1 MKKQIKIFM
10 CVHKPFSF
18 VPPLATAVQGGAAI
32 NHHIEGTI
40 GDDGAL
46 GSISEKNA
54 EYCELTVQYYAYKNE
69 SADYFGFCH
78 YRRFFGASKKNGTP
92 YTVTGRFTEKKA
104 RRLLLSE
111 ADINALCDQYDVILP
126 RAEDMAVS
134 TYKQYTEAKHHHKED
149 LELFV
154 SLLKEKYPFLAPFAE
169 EYLSGTRQYFCNMFI
184 MKEDIFSEYCKLLF
198 PLLSDFDEK
207 KTLHEGFADN
217 RTDGYLGERFLGIFI
232 AYARSEGKRVF
243 ECRRIDTECSF
254 KKRVSYFFFPPESK
268 RRFFVK
274 RLLGLLK

>member
-10 CVHKPFSF
+10 CIHKPFSF

-32 NHHIEGTI
+32 HHRIEGAV
-40 GDDGAL
+40 GDDGAN

-78 YRRFFGASKKNGTP
+78 YRRFFGGAKKNGAP
-92 YTVTGRFTEKKA
+92 YTVMGKITEEKA
-104 RRLLLSE
+104 GRRLLGE
-111 ADINALCDQYDVILP
+111 ADITALCDQYDVILP
-126 RAEDMAVS
+126 RAEDMGISA
-134 TYKQYTEAKHHHKED
+134 YRQYAGAKHHHKED
-149 LELFV
+149 LDLFL
-154 SLLKEKYPFLAPFAE
+154 SLLKEKYPFLAPFAD
-169 EYLSGTRQYFCNMFI
+169 EYLSGTKQYFCNMFI
-184 MKEDIFSEYCKLLF
+184 MKKDIFLEYCELLF

-232 AYARSEGKRVF
+232 AYARSKEKKVF
-243 ECRRIDTECSF
+243 ECRRTDADCSL
-254 KKRVSYFFFPPESK
+254 KKRTSYLLFPPESK
-268 RRFFVK
+268 RRIFIK
-274 RLLGLLK
+274 RLLGMSK